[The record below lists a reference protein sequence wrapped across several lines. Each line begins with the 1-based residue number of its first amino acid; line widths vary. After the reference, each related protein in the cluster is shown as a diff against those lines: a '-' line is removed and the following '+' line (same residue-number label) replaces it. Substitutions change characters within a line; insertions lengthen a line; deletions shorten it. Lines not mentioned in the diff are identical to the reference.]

1 MDIENIPGT
10 VVKPRRLT
18 MAELSEILDSVAA
31 KRRSVM
37 VCPVDPFVETRI
49 QLKNYEPKPKKY
61 FSKTAALGAPEKI
74 LALVASDP
82 GWGTKKLANALADQ
96 GISLS
101 RQSIHKILC
110 KHNLNLPGMRK
121 AWQAAQKE
129 TNQ

>member
-1 MDIENIPGT
+1 MDSSKAPGT
-10 VVKPRRLT
+10 VVKRRRLT

-31 KRRSVM
+31 KRKTIT
-37 VCPVDPFVETRI
+37 VCPITPLVETRVRQEI
-49 QLKNYEPKPKKY
+49 YQPKPKKY
-61 FSKTAALGAPEKI
+61 FSKAAALGVPEKI
-74 LALVASDP
+74 LVLVASDP

-101 RQSIHKILC
+101 RQSIHKILR

-129 TNQ
+129 TNP